1 MPSLIVFL
9 FAALTAIIGPLV
21 DAPATLSSLAA
32 CVALVVGW
40 VVMNNTRGVSPAKAD
55 AAPRNASS
63 GPEFMSPQPALSAE
77 IQVLQGR
84 LRMES
89 MRAQSLESELQ
100 EFRQRNDELMRER
113 VDLIRQAS
121 ANTIGDSLARP
132 AQRSGDGI
140 EFRESRELQ
149 EEIRQRD
156 EWINAQQT
164 SLDDFRAGIGHV
176 EQALLTALAN
186 LERLASGQFT
196 TPPHDD
202 KRETGLETGMQ
213 TGLSGLLGVLDA
225 AKAVPVPGDGSLV
238 EFKVPGSI
246 DHVCAGLMKLQNR
259 LEETA
264 DHAKVAAMNA
274 RILKDRPI
282 EPETPELLESLA
294 IETTSIA
301 SDLEKIGA
309 FISPLAPELED
320 LRRDLDLCRETLT
333 SESSRIA
340 AERVVNRDHANN
352 LASVIQQQV
361 EHLGVAIDAIARSGK
376 TRRDGIE
383 ELRAAVD
390 DVIDSLTG
398 ATGTAKSLVLSVE
411 RMIEVSRLATASGMV
426 IKTRQE
432 GALDG

>member
-9 FAALTAIIGPLV
+9 FSALTAIIGPLV

-32 CVALVVGW
+32 CVTLVVGW
-40 VVMNNTRGVSPAKAD
+40 LVMNNARGYSAAKTD
-55 AAPRNASS
+55 TAPGKAPS
-63 GPEFMSPQPALSAE
+63 GPEFLSPQPALSAE

-89 MRAQSLESELQ
+89 MRVQSLEGELQ
-100 EFRQRNDELMRER
+100 EFRQRNDDLMRER

-121 ANTIGDSLARP
+121 ANTIGESLARP
-132 AQRSGDGI
+132 TQRSDDGI
-140 EFRESRELQ
+140 EFRESQELKD
-149 EEIRQRD
+149 EIRQRD

-176 EQALLTALAN
+176 EQALLASLAN
-186 LERLASGQFT
+186 LERLASGQLAV
-196 TPPHDD
+196 PPHDD
-202 KRETGLETGMQ
+202 RRETGVQ
-213 TGLSGLLGVLDA
+213 TGLSGLLAALEA
-225 AKAVPVPGDGSLV
+225 AKSVPAPGDGSLI

-246 DHVCAGLMKLQNR
+246 DHVFAGLMKLQNR

-309 FISPLAPELED
+309 FISPLAPELEA
-320 LRRDLDLCRETLT
+320 LRRDLDSCREALT
-333 SESSRIA
+333 AESSRIG
-340 AERVVNRDHANN
+340 AERVATRDHANN
-352 LASVIQQQV
+352 LASVIQRQV

-376 TRRDGIE
+376 TRRDGTE

-398 ATGTAKSLVLSVE
+398 ATGTAKSLALSVE
-411 RMIEVSRLATASGMV
+411 RMIEVSRLATAGGMV
-426 IKTRQE
+426 VKTRQE
-432 GALDG
+432 GVLDG